1 MLRGEG
7 GGDSQ
12 FSHLTARAEKAI
24 DAYRSTEAVLRVAG
38 SWACRA
44 ALVRNLAA
52 ALLAHGAARLAVAAV
67 AAFAAVLR
75 AAADSAI
82 GT

>member
-1 MLRGEG
+1 MGET
-7 GGDSQ
+7 SQ

-38 SWACRA
+38 SWACRT

>member
-1 MLRGEG
+1 MGET
-7 GGDSQ
+7 SQ

-24 DAYRSTEAVLRVAG
+24 DALTGTEAVLRVAG
-38 SWACRA
+38 SWACRT

-52 ALLAHGAARLAVAAV
+52 ALLAHGAARLAGVAAV

>member
-1 MLRGEG
+1 MGET
-7 GGDSQ
+7 SQ

-24 DAYRSTEAVLRVAG
+24 DALTGTEAVLRVAG
-38 SWACRA
+38 SWACRT

-52 ALLAHGAARLAVAAV
+52 ALLAHGAARLAVATV